1 MDIVSD
7 NGVVTLRGMLQCD
20 LPLDAEILV
29 RQPCGNET
37 IAWYTGEHSNCY
49 NVIVIDWKRMC
60 LQAYSNVDPS
70 NTSGQ
75 ATTHSASS
83 SCACICNMIT
93 GTNTELVWSF
103 THTCIYIYIYVY
115 VYVYVYVCIYIYIYV
130 YIYIWLYMYLRAC
143 ICTYVCTHVYT
154 DVWPTI
160 HQSVYPRLIKPN
172 KKTQRSSIDL
182 CREPNDFFV
191 AGNLSTVVI
200 FVYFQH
206 ILELHT
212 NHGLK
217 SLCRP
222 FQKIQHW
229 FDPYASSHIW
239 SRLLEVALA
248 RLVLEYD
255 LQTCPSQSSP
265 WGFGKFQLGET
276 TKHGEQDLFTN
287 VDLLNLLEIGG
298 LKFRFGEMVDTQ
310 GCHSFVF
317 WVYCLQINSYCIIV
331 LAVYSHYIT
340 YARYMYLNK

>member
-1 MDIVSD
+1 
-7 NGVVTLRGMLQCD
+7 
-20 LPLDAEILV
+20 
-29 RQPCGNET
+29 
-37 IAWYTGEHSNCY
+37 
-49 NVIVIDWKRMC
+49 MC
-60 LQAYSNVDPS
+60 LQTYSNVDPS

-75 ATTHSASS
+75 ANYPQCLLFMRLHLQHDHRDKHW
-83 SCACICNMIT
+83 IGVIIH
-93 GTNTELVWSF
+93 LHV
-103 THTCIYIYIYVY
+103 CIYMYVY
-115 VYVYVYVCIYIYIYV
+115 VYVYVNVYIYIYIY
-130 YIYIWLYMYLRAC
+130 IYMWLYMYLRAC

-172 KKTQRSSIDL
+172 KKTQRSSINL
-182 CREPNDFFV
+182 CRKPHDFFV

-248 RLVLEYD
+248 RLALEYD

-265 WGFGKFQLGET
+265 WGFGRFQLGQT
-276 TKHGEQDLFTN
+276 TKHGEQNLFTN
-287 VDLLNLLEIGG
+287 VDLLNLLETGR

-310 GCHSFVF
+310 DCHFLVF
-317 WVYCLQINSYCIIV
+317 LVYCLQIYLYQSTGCVFPLNHIRKIHVFKYIII
-331 LAVYSHYIT
+331 YI
-340 YARYMYLNK
+340 YIL